1 MPEEFILEV
10 AAGDGLV
17 KHARMMEIKS
27 NELQVRRSACADA
40 ALRAGMKRV
49 EKMTVEERI
58 KAALS
63 LGRRFSGIQ
72 KTTKGK

>member
-1 MPEEFILEV
+1 MTEVESDMPQ
-10 AAGDGLV
+10 A
-17 KHARMMEIKS
+17 
-27 NELQVRRSACADA
+27 RRSACADA
-40 ALRAGMKRV
+40 ALHAEMKRV
-49 EKMTVEERI
+49 GKMTVQERM